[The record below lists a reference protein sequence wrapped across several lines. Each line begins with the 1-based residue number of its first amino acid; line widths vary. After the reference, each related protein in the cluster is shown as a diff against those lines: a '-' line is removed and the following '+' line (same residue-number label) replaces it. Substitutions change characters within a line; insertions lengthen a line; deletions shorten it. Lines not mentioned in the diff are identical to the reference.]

1 MIQKKLKKRL
11 VMLVELIFVVI
22 KILVVITVLLLGV
35 AYMTWLERKVIGH
48 MQVRLGPTHVGWK
61 GLLQPIADGLKLVA
75 KEDIVPTMVDKPV
88 YIIAPLLSLIPALSA
103 FAVIPFTNATINLF
117 GKEYHLYITDIN
129 VGLLYILALSSVGT
143 YGIIMS
149 GWASNSK
156 YALLGSLRS
165 SAQVISYETAMGLS
179 LVGPILLA
187 GTLSLKGITEAQ
199 TNGLWF
205 IIPQFVAFVIYLIS
219 AVAETNR
226 APFDLPE
233 AETELVAGFHVEY
246 SSMKFAM
253 FFLAEYANMYVV
265 SSIATIVFLGGWN
278 GPFGPSFVWFA
289 AKVLFLMFFYLWLR
303 ATLPRLR
310 FDQLMTLGW
319 KILIPIALVNVVVT
333 SIVLYA
339 IS

>member
-1 MIQKKLKKRL
+1 
-11 VMLVELIFVVI
+11 MLVGIILTVI
-22 KILVVITVLLLGV
+22 KILIVITVVLISV
-35 AYMTWLERKVIGH
+35 AYITWAERKVIGH

-61 GLLQPIADGLKLVA
+61 GLLQPIADGLKLLM
-75 KEDIVPTMVDKPV
+75 KEDLVPDMVDKPV
-88 YIIAPLLSLIPALSA
+88 FIIAPLLSLIPALSA
-103 FAVIPFTNATINLF
+103 FAVIPFADKFVIF
-117 GKEYHLYITDIN
+117 GKEVQPYITDIN
-129 VGLLYILALSSVGT
+129 IGLLYILALSSVGT

-179 LVGPILLA
+179 LIGPILLA
-187 GTLSLKGITEAQ
+187 GSLSLRDITIAQ
-199 TNGLWF
+199 KGLWF
-205 IIPQFVAFVIYLIS
+205 IVPQFVAFVVYLIS
-219 AVAETNR
+219 AIAETNR

-246 SSMKFAM
+246 SSMKFAL

-278 GPFGPSFVWFA
+278 GPILPGFVWFVI
-289 AKVLFLMFFYLWLR
+289 KVLFFMFLYLWLR

-310 FDQLMTLGW
+310 FDQLMSLGW
-319 KILIPIALVNVVVT
+319 KVLIPIALANILVT
-333 SIVLYA
+333 SIIVY
-339 IS
+339 IVR

>member
-1 MIQKKLKKRL
+1 
-11 VMLVELIFVVI
+11 MLVGIILTVI
-22 KILVVITVLLLGV
+22 KILIVITVVLLSV
-35 AYMTWLERKVIGH
+35 AYMTWAERKVIGH

-61 GLLQPIADGLKLVA
+61 GLLQPIADGLKLLM
-75 KEDIVPTMVDKPV
+75 KEDLVPDMVDKPV
-88 YIIAPLLSLIPALSA
+88 FIIAPLLSLIPALSA
-103 FAVIPFTNATINLF
+103 FAVIPFADKFVIF
-117 GKEYHLYITDIN
+117 GKEVQPYISDIN
-129 VGLLYILALSSVGT
+129 IGLLYILALSSVGT

-179 LVGPILLA
+179 LVGPVLLA
-187 GTLSLKGITEAQ
+187 GSLSLRDITIAQ
-199 TNGLWF
+199 KGLWF
-205 IIPQFVAFVIYLIS
+205 IVPQIVAFVVYLIS
-219 AVAETNR
+219 AIAETNR

-246 SSMKFAM
+246 SSMKFAL

-278 GPFGPSFVWFA
+278 GPILPGFVWFVL
-289 AKVLFLMFFYLWLR
+289 KVLFFMFLYLWLR

-310 FDQLMTLGW
+310 FDQLMSLGW
-319 KILIPIALVNVVVT
+319 KVLIPVALANLLVT
-333 SIVLYA
+333 SIIVY
-339 IS
+339 IVR

>member
-1 MIQKKLKKRL
+1 
-11 VMLVELIFVVI
+11 
-22 KILVVITVLLLGV
+22 
-35 AYMTWLERKVIGH
+35 MTWLERKVIGH

-75 KEDIVPTMVDKPV
+75 KEDIVPDMVDKPV

-103 FAVIPFTNATINLF
+103 FAVIPFADKFTLF
-117 GKEYHLYITDIN
+117 GYQIQPYITDVNI
-129 VGLLYILALSSVGT
+129 GLLYVLALSSVGT
-143 YGIIMS
+143 YGLIMS

-179 LVGPILLA
+179 LIGPILLA
-187 GTLSLKGITEAQ
+187 GTVSLKGITEAQ
-199 TNGLWF
+199 ANGMWF
-205 IIPQFVAFVIYLIS
+205 IVPQIVAFVVYLIS
-219 AVAETNR
+219 AIAETNR

-253 FFLAEYANMYVV
+253 FFLAEYSNMYVV
-265 SSIATIVFLGGWN
+265 SSIAAIVFLGGWN
-278 GPFGPSFVWFA
+278 GPVLPGFVWFVL
-289 AKVLFLMFFYLWLR
+289 KVLFFMFFYLWLR

-310 FDQLMTLGW
+310 FDQLMALGW
-319 KILIPIALVNVVVT
+319 KILIPIALANIVIT
-333 SIVLYA
+333 SIVVYV
-339 IS
+339 IR

>member
-1 MIQKKLKKRL
+1 
-11 VMLVELIFVVI
+11 MLLEILIVLI
-22 KILVVITVLLLGV
+22 KILIVITVLLLGV
-35 AYMTWLERKVIGH
+35 AYMTYLERKVIGH

-75 KEDIVPTMVDKPV
+75 KEDILPDTVDKPV

-103 FAVIPFTNATINLF
+103 FAVIPFADKFVFF
-117 GKEYHLYITDIN
+117 GREVQPYITDIN
-129 VGLLYILALSSVGT
+129 IGLLYVLALSSVGT
-143 YGIIMS
+143 YGIIMA

-179 LVGPILLA
+179 LVGPVLLA

-199 TNGLWF
+199 AAGIWF
-205 IIPQFVAFVIYLIS
+205 IVPQFVAFVVYLIS
-219 AVAETNR
+219 AIAETNR

-233 AETELVAGFHVEY
+233 AETELVAGFHIEY
-246 SSMKFAM
+246 SSMKFAL

-265 SSIATIVFLGGWN
+265 SSIAAIVFLGGYS
-278 GPFGPSFVWFA
+278 GPILPGFVWFVI
-289 AKVLFLMFFYLWLR
+289 KVLFFMFFYLWLR

-310 FDQLMTLGW
+310 FDQLMGLGW
-319 KILIPIALVNVVVT
+319 KVLIPVALANVVVT
-333 SIVLYA
+333 SIVVY
-339 IS
+339 IVR

>member
-1 MIQKKLKKRL
+1 
-11 VMLVELIFVVI
+11 MLLQILLVVI
-22 KILVVITVLLLGV
+22 KILIVITVLLLGV

-75 KEDIVPTMVDKPV
+75 KEDIVPDMVDKPV

-103 FAVIPFTNATINLF
+103 FAVIPFADKFTLF
-117 GKEYHLYITDIN
+117 GYQIQPYITDVNI
-129 VGLLYILALSSVGT
+129 GLLYVLALSSVGT
-143 YGIIMS
+143 YGLIMS

-179 LVGPILLA
+179 LIGPILLA
-187 GTLSLKGITEAQ
+187 GTVSLKGITEAQ
-199 TNGLWF
+199 ANGMWF
-205 IIPQFVAFVIYLIS
+205 IVPQIVAFVVYLIS
-219 AVAETNR
+219 AIAETNR

-253 FFLAEYANMYVV
+253 FFLAEYSNMYVV
-265 SSIATIVFLGGWN
+265 SSIAAIVFLGGWN
-278 GPFGPSFVWFA
+278 GPVLPGFVWFVL
-289 AKVLFLMFFYLWLR
+289 KVLFFMFFYLWLR

-310 FDQLMTLGW
+310 FDQLMALGW
-319 KILIPIALVNVVVT
+319 KILIPIALANIVIT
-333 SIVLYA
+333 SIVVYV
-339 IS
+339 IR